1 VQSLALRGGIV
12 PVRLRLVGEPAL
24 EADDRDG
31 RVRQAGRIARQAA
44 LADTTAVLVI
54 AEVAHIMDPVPDFP
68 VPAAPRQHLTRP
80 GHVRT
85 ERSDAVYRFRRGL
98 AGLEH
103 GSFAHDAKGLAVA
116 RQRHEAL
123 VIVARSKHIALQTGR
138 GPCRRS
144 RDRSCRPIEASAGPA
159 HGGRRRSR
167 CRRSHWRTPGCGRHR
182 RRALQRQSGNDPT
195 RPLCGAPAPT
205 CRRGPVHSPAR
216 QFTLPDQRIDC
227 DFRIALILL
236 TLLNIRECRHFFS
249 SRCHTIRLYESL
261 IFRSRNPGEPGKFP
275 FS

>member
-1 VQSLALRGGIV
+1 MQSLALRGGIV
-12 PVRLRLVGEPAL
+12 PVRLWLVAEPAL
-24 EADDRDG
+24 EADDRDD
-31 RVRQAGRIARQAA
+31 RVRQADRIARHAA
-44 LADTTAVLVI
+44 LADVVAVLVI

-159 HGGRRRSR
+159 HGGPVALDHHDVIGLPGNDQCCGFPATVQGVQGQRPPRHIQFLDQLAGGDDLAAGEAVGGHLAAGRYRRRLAVE
-167 CRRSHWRTPGCGRHR
+167 G
-182 RRALQRQSGNDPT
+182 Q
-195 RPLCGAPAPT
+195 
-205 CRRGPVHSPAR
+205 
-216 QFTLPDQRIDC
+216 
-227 DFRIALILL
+227 
-236 TLLNIRECRHFFS
+236 
-249 SRCHTIRLYESL
+249 
-261 IFRSRNPGEPGKFP
+261 
-275 FS
+275 